1 MFVKMIVIFCVLCF
15 HAVSQMLLMISIVI
29 FFPLSYIYDTLC
41 CMKIFDLFKFQGT
54 FVLFGLLAAIGMS
67 ENASFIPKIDC
78 AGCPSALDKNYCATY
93 CSTYG
98 GHLYKGFFND
108 GYMVN
113 KTNFGIGCKSFTIN
127 ILLMQA
133 NIYIPLTMEIF
144 FP

>member
-1 MFVKMIVIFCVLCF
+1 
-15 HAVSQMLLMISIVI
+15 MISIVI
-29 FFPLSYIYDTLC
+29 FFPLSNVYDTLC
-41 CMKIFDLFKFQGT
+41 CMEIFHLFKFQGT

-78 AGCPSALDKNYCATY
+78 AGCPSALDKNYCVTY

-108 GYMVN
+108 DYMVN
-113 KTNFGIGCKSFTIN
+113 KTNFGIGCKSFTVT

-133 NIYIPLTMEIF
+133 NFYISLTMEF
-144 FP
+144 FFLKVPII